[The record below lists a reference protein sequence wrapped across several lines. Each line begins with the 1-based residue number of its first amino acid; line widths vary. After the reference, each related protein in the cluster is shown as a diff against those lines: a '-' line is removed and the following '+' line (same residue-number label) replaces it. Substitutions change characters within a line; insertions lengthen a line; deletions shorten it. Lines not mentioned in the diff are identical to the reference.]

1 MIINRTSRLHT
12 GNSSQPII
20 MFQESFEKPI
30 MHKAIHRT
38 SMHYEQ
44 EIFSDSMQN
53 GI

>member
-1 MIINRTSRLHT
+1 MIIKRTSHLPT
-12 GNSSQPII
+12 GNLSLPII

-30 MHKAIHRT
+30 MHKAILHT
-38 SMHYEQ
+38 LMHYEQ